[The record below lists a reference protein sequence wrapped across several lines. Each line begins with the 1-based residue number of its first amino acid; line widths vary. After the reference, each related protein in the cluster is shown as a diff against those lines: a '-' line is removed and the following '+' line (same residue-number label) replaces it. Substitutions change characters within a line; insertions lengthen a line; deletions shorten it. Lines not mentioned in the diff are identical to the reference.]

1 MSSSRGKQRVR
12 ELERRKVWAGG
23 GNEGWWCGGYRGPLT
38 WVVNSNDPPPS
49 GDGGKLTSEQT
60 S

>member
-1 MSSSRGKQRVR
+1 MGDADTEVETVRNRGEATVSSSRGKQRVR

-38 WVVNSNDPPPS
+38 
-49 GDGGKLTSEQT
+49 
-60 S
+60 